1 MECLPNTYRCE
12 YKTHYQTKKH
22 DDIDEAVNCITC
34 LIQEA
39 AWRSTPPKN
48 PGKNPIS
55 LTPPHIREIVTEK
68 RRQETDGKEAAIL

>member
-1 MECLPNTYRCE
+1 M
-12 YKTHYQTKKH
+12 
-22 DDIDEAVNCITC
+22 
-34 LIQEA
+34 QEA
-39 AWRSTPPKN
+39 AWRSTAQGI